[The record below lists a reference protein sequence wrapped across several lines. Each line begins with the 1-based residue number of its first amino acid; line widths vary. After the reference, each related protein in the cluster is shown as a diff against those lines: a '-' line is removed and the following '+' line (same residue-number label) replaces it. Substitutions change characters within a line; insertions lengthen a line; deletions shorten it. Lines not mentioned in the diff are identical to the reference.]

1 MRGFKRYGVLKNE
14 APIIIFRKKEAQVL
28 LFLLIISWMNAT
40 FMIFMLTD
48 IQLILVLVMILFLL
62 AIYSILHLIRMIR
75 LKINDFVRKIAIH
88 NKNGTK
94 EEKEDQQ
101 DFDCDQNQQDLNV
114 HHLIHAS
121 VSIKSAKN
129 LFIDGKYVQSKL
141 MFSDFLAQPH
151 ADTDSDK
158 EAISEDVVI
167 AKDAKYLYSMSCLHL
182 GTYCDLISGYKKLME
197 ITSDHNNDASFPA
210 VHLGAARILQKLNR
224 FARAMDH
231 VELGLRWMDIN
242 SSCDTV
248 FYPRISA
255 ETIIIET
262 NEHFFREEM
271 ERLRIK
277 LKCPPVPDARC
288 RYDQCLTTSEGLH
301 IYPSKSIYFTDPDFK
316 PFYKIFCTSKCCVE
330 YHSSC
335 WQKVQKLSRNRSG
348 ECSMAIKKQSEKD
361 FLGSACFT
369 PDCYGV
375 IMKIQMLD
383 CNKTKTFEG
392 KNKGQQS
399 GVENKWAQ
407 KTRSTVAIRIKK
419 KTREK
424 SSSSS
429 VASLEV
435 VEFEESKYEELE
447 SEASAEEKKK
457 KNTIENSA
465 EAEILAKNEELKS
478 CAMQLEQ
485 LQRENVKLKLDIQ
498 MLKLKSLY
506 KDYEEK
512 KTFLVKKI
520 EKSEQKIHN
529 LSKMTFGRPGT
540 QEYSSVLAVIGELK
554 AFCRTLKDAHCNLQK
569 RYEVRKMLVESEAAD
584 FTEVNFY
591 YSFREPNLSV
601 LKSSTSEAFRQGT
614 SSPNILKPSSSY
626 PEATSEMAES
636 EAGQATFTLS
646 ANVHGPSP
654 GLLKPSQSNSVDMK
668 KAVQTSDSSEEAT
681 QNITGIDHDECSI
694 CMESLQDSPD
704 LRTLPCGHLFHIKCV
719 NVCSRIFYLFI
730 FQLTLLTYMAAS
742 ELAEVRR
749 RSCIRQH
756 LSSVQGVHRGGDIN
770 YGRLIF

>member
-121 VSIKSAKN
+121 VSIKSATN
-129 LFIDGKYVQSKL
+129 LFIDGKYMQSKL

-167 AKDAKYLYSMSCLHL
+167 AKYLYSMSCLHL

-231 VELGLRWMDIN
+231 VELGLRWMD

-288 RYDQCLTTSEGLH
+288 RYDQCLTASEGLH

-694 CMESLQDSPD
+694 CMASLQDSPD

>member
-88 NKNGTK
+88 NKNSTK

-121 VSIKSAKN
+121 VSIKSATN
-129 LFIDGKYVQSKL
+129 LFIDGKYMQSKL

-167 AKDAKYLYSMSCLHL
+167 AKYLYSMSCLHL

-288 RYDQCLTTSEGLH
+288 RYDQCLTASEGLH

-770 YGRLIF
+770 CGRFIF

>member
-1 MRGFKRYGVLKNE
+1 MSGVLKNE

-121 VSIKSAKN
+121 VSIKSATN
-129 LFIDGKYVQSKL
+129 LFIDGKYMQSKL

-288 RYDQCLTTSEGLH
+288 RYDQCLTASEGLH